1 MNAPH
6 TDGPE
11 IPRSDIE
18 DETAVRAYERWVA
31 RGRPNGTQLQDW
43 IEAEV
48 EVRRLKDLAQRSR
61 EADTPLCD
69 SIAESGRGENEL
81 WISGEVGHRLF
92 DSVPDAIVVVRRDG
106 RIVAVNAQAQVM
118 FGYKREEMLGRP
130 VEMLLPRRFQD
141 RHVASRDGYF
151 SAPGICLL
159 GDRKLD
165 LWGRRRDGGEFP
177 VDIGLS
183 PLKIQDDTLAIGVI
197 RDITERKRAE
207 RRLAAEHEISHIL
220 AASDTLNDAAP
231 SIIQAL
237 CESLNWGAGTLWVV
251 DRNAQLLRCVEVWHT
266 PTVDA
271 ATFEQVCRQNTF
283 SPGMGL
289 PGLVWS
295 NGTLVWI
302 HDVEQD
308 ANIRRALIAT
318 KEGLHEAIGF
328 PIRMG
333 NEFLGVMEFF
343 SREIHPPD
351 NELIEMMTSIGIQI
365 SQFIERRQAQK
376 ELRSQEENRRIAREI
391 QQGLLPKTMPTL
403 RGFTIC
409 GRSSFADEVGGDC
422 FDFIP
427 AFVGDR
433 EYLDVLIA
441 DASGHGIGAA
451 LLMAETQAYLRALA
465 LTCANVETLLALTN
479 RRLVEDLITPHFVTL
494 LLIRLDPTN
503 RSLLYTHAGHC
514 PGYVLNH
521 LGRTKA
527 VLTSQDLPLG
537 IMSTSQFST
546 GPTISLESGDLVFL
560 FTDGIIEAQS
570 SDDDHFGMERALD
583 LVRRHQQES
592 PDEIL
597 EALFGAVS
605 DFSGHRLQDDLTA
618 VIIKVEGAG

>member
-6 TDGPE
+6 TNGPE
-11 IPRSDIE
+11 VPLSALE
-18 DETAVRAYERWVA
+18 DETAVRAYEQWVA
-31 RGRPNGTQLQDW
+31 RGRPAGTQLQDW

-48 EVRRLKDLAQRSR
+48 EVQRFKKTAQRSR
-61 EADTPLCD
+61 EADAPLLD
-69 SIAESGRGENEL
+69 SIAESGLGENEQ
-81 WISGEVGHRLF
+81 WISEELGPQLF
-92 DSVPDAIVVVRRDG
+92 ESLPDAIVVVRRDG
-106 RIVAVNAQAQVM
+106 NIVAVNVKAQVM
-118 FGYKREEMLGRP
+118 FGYKREEMVGRP

-141 RHVASRDGYF
+141 RHAAYRDGYF

-159 GDRKLD
+159 GNRKPD

-183 PLKIQDDTLAIGVI
+183 PLKVQDDTLAIGVI
-197 RDITERKRAE
+197 RDITERRRAE
-207 RRLAAEHEISHIL
+207 RRLAAEHEISYIL
-220 AASDTLNDAAP
+220 AVSDTLNDAAP
-231 SIIQAL
+231 RMIQAI
-237 CESLNWGAGTLWVV
+237 CESLDWDAGTLWAV
-251 DRNAQLLRCVEVWHT
+251 DRNAQLLRCVELWHAS
-266 PTVDA
+266 TVDA
-271 ATFEQVCRQNTF
+271 TAFEQVCRQNTF
-283 SPGMGL
+283 SLGMGL

-295 NGTLVWI
+295 RGTLVWI
-302 HDVEQD
+302 HDDDKD
-308 ANIRRALIAT
+308 ANFRRALVAA
-318 KEGLHEAIGF
+318 KAGLHEAIGF

-333 NEFLGVMEFF
+333 KELLGVMEFF
-343 SREIHPPD
+343 SREIRPPD
-351 NELIEMMTSIGIQI
+351 DELIEMMTSIGIQI
-365 SQFIERRQAQK
+365 SQFIERRQAQN

-391 QQGLLPKTMPTL
+391 QQGLLPKNMPKL

-409 GRSSFADEVGGDC
+409 GRSAFADEVGGDC

-433 EYLDVLIA
+433 ECLDVLIA

-465 LTCANVETLLALTN
+465 LTCANVETLLDLTN
-479 RRLVEDLITPHFVTL
+479 RRLAVDLVTPHFVTL
-494 LLIRLDPTN
+494 LLMRLDPTN
-503 RSLLYTHAGHC
+503 RSLLYSRAGHC
-514 PGYVLNH
+514 PGYVLDH

-527 VLTSQDLPLG
+527 VLTSEGLPLG

-546 GPTISLESGDLVFL
+546 GPRVPLESGDLVFL

-570 SDDDHFGMERALD
+570 SDNDQFGVERALD

-605 DFSGHRLQDDLTA
+605 DFSGNCLQDDLTGI
-618 VIIKVEGAG
+618 IIKVDEVG